1 MEAVPSNE
9 AIQLEACRII
19 FASEMQSL
27 AQGADN
33 EPSSSWLRDLITSNE
48 EITQQ
53 AQFQPIRSRRENR
66 LSVLKINGKRTL
78 FDGCPLELDL
88 QNFVLE
94 RVNSGQVFPQDYELQ
109 QAARTMVEQMEQN
122 SSRTQTHTI
131 ANWLIRSIWESSHW
145 LHQFKQR
152 AQMQDHTGAL
162 SMSFNT
168 ESSNVQSEGYLFDS
182 TPTVMHQPVG
192 IQASQPNTSG
202 SFHETVNALPHTGPN
217 TSSHNPIVFGH
228 PETPSPHPEREIA
241 PSTMNVLGTNPIHSI
256 ESTGYQPSWVQTG
269 LFMLNDC
276 TYQERLSR
284 ALCRW
289 IASQISPRN
298 PNPHVP
304 SDAEIQ
310 HQSRWMAYGE

>member
-27 AQGADN
+27 AQAADN
-33 EPSSSWLRDLITSNE
+33 EPSSSWLRDLITSND

-66 LSVLKINGKRTL
+66 LSVLTINGKRTL

-88 QNFVLE
+88 QNFVRA
-94 RVNSGQVFPQDYELQ
+94 RVNSGQPFPQDYELQ
-109 QAARTMVEQMEQN
+109 QAARTMIEQMEES

-131 ANWLIRSIWESSHW
+131 ANWLIRSICEFSHW
-145 LHQFKQR
+145 LHHFQQR
-152 AQMQDHTGAL
+152 AQMQVL
-162 SMSFNT
+162 SMSFNA

-182 TPTVMHQPVG
+182 TPPLIHQSLG
-192 IQASQPNTSG
+192 IQALQPNTPG
-202 SFHETVNALPHTGPN
+202 PFHETINRPPQTGLN
-217 TSSHNPIVFGH
+217 TSSRASIAFDHS
-228 PETPSPHPEREIA
+228 ETPSFHPEHENIVSSMA
-241 PSTMNVLGTNPIHSI
+241 FLGSNSIPSI

-289 IASQISPRN
+289 IESQISPRN

>member
-1 MEAVPSNE
+1 MPSNE

-27 AQGADN
+27 AQAADN

-66 LSVLKINGKRTL
+66 LSVLTINGKRTL

-88 QNFVLE
+88 QTFVLE

-109 QAARTMVEQMEQN
+109 QAARTMIEQMEQK
-122 SSRTQTHTI
+122 SSRTQTHTV
-131 ANWLIRSIWESSHW
+131 AKWLIRSICESSHW

-152 AQMQDHTGAL
+152 AQMQALDHTGAL
-162 SMSFNT
+162 RMSFNT

-182 TPTVMHQPVG
+182 TSTAMHQPVG
-192 IQASQPNTSG
+192 IQPPQPNTPS
-202 SFHETVNALPHTGPN
+202 SFHETVNALPQTAN
-217 TSSHNPIVFGH
+217 TSNHNPIVFSH
-228 PETPSPHPEREIA
+228 PKTSSSHPVREIA
-241 PSTMNVLGTNPIHSI
+241 PSAINVLGTNPIPSI